1 MKKIGETR
9 MAIQSFM
16 GDLTPFE
23 RVDFRQGEES
33 FQQLRNK
40 LQARREL
47 REKVLKEVEDILMNP
62 EIVEVEQRT
71 KDCLEKHRVFQ
82 LKHERILKKVDR
94 ILDPEV
100 EDVEQRVQD
109 RQEREENNER
119 EEELAQKINDLFV
132 DFGQIEQTFQVD
144 ELAHK
149 EQQKQVRDIQKS
161 FKEVEL
167 VLHQI
172 EPSFALMAQQIDL
185 VSFKMNERSLKRARK
200 NQLIDEI
207 LEIIPLLKQKTRH
220 LQLLKAN
227 IAQKRVQNPD
237 LSIFAL
243 LPKSVP
249 QQLLYPLNQR
259 VVDSIIQVASTLL
272 DGVGK
277 IFEFV
282 KNYIEN
288 EPTIMAIKMIVHFAC
303 LPREEK
309 IAKINQTIHW
319 TKTYSWFVLT
329 HVATAT
335 IQTIHF
341 LSSGM
346 TFINEKVDRWAFNR
360 AWRYVIENTSPT
372 TWIALGVISTLFIHQ
387 AISAYPLISVA
398 LDGYLFLRIKC

>member
-1 MKKIGETR
+1 

-23 RVDFRQGEES
+23 RVDFDEQS
-33 FQQLRNK
+33 FQQLRK
-40 LQARREL
+40 ERQARREL
-47 REKVLKEVEDILMNP
+47 REKVLKEAEDILMNP

-71 KDCLEKHRVFQ
+71 KEYLEKHRVFQ
-82 LKHERILKKVDR
+82 LKHERIWKKVDR
-94 ILDPEV
+94 ILLDTEE
-100 EDVEQRVQD
+100 ED
-109 RQEREENNER
+109 
-119 EEELAQKINDLFV
+119 EELAQKINDLFV
-132 DFGQIEQTFQVD
+132 DFGQIEQTFQVA

-207 LEIIPLLKQKTRH
+207 LEIIPLLKQKARH

-243 LPKSVP
+243 LPKSVS
-249 QQLLYPLNQR
+249 QQLLYPLNQG

-282 KNYIEN
+282 KNYMGN
-288 EPTIMAIKMIVHFAC
+288 QPTITAIKMIVHFTC

-319 TKTYSWFVLT
+319 TKTYSWLVLN

-346 TFINEKVDRWAFNR
+346 TFINEKVDRWVFNR
-360 AWRYVIENTSPT
+360 AWRYIIENTSPL
-372 TWIALGVISTLFIHQ
+372 LGS
-387 AISAYPLISVA
+387 
-398 LDGYLFLRIKC
+398 R